1 MPGPPLPPRVPVDCQ
16 GKGDTGRWGSPQG
29 VATVQAKGNAKI
41 ISRRH
46 FVNNR
51 LAGAGP
57 GIEKG
62 GPRRIGRPA
71 ATPGDHPELHSET
84 AFSNGNAG
92 CAPAQTAVETS
103 RRFCGSPQS
112 DSRERPER
120 AVPRRR
126 GAVPGRGH
134 SRPFPLAWAP
144 AFPATAPWL
153 NARTS
158 AIGLRGC
165 AVVVGSAGGGA
176 RRPWTETVLSGG
188 GSVSPCR
195 RDPGGAAETVSLAFR
210 PIAPRIAQG
219 FPDGVA
225 PTASGDRKELTLR
238 SPQGRRRREDDA
250 PNAGRRVTDFR
261 GKLPETL
268 PGLDLRGLGPRRR
281 PSASRWLATPVES
294 PAIVS
299 PDPDATA
306 TQQIPKGMS
315 NVSTAHTGR
324 GRLGPP
330 GPGRAIGGAA

>member
-1 MPGPPLPPRVPVDCQ
+1 MPGPPLPPRAPVDCQ
-16 GKGDTGRWGSPQG
+16 GKGDTGRWGCPQG
-29 VATVQAKGNAKI
+29 VATVQARGNAKI

-51 LAGAGP
+51 LARAGP

-62 GPRRIGRPA
+62 GSRRIGRPA

-103 RRFCGSPQS
+103 RRFCGPPQS

-120 AVPRRR
+120 SVPRLR

-134 SRPFPLAWAP
+134 SRPFPLARAL
-144 AFPATAPWL
+144 AFPAPGPWF

-165 AVVVGSAGGGA
+165 ALVVGSAGGGA

-195 RDPGGAAETVSLAFR
+195 RDPGGNAGTGIAGVPAYR
-210 PIAPRIAQG
+210 PPDCSG
-219 FPDGVA
+219 VPDGV
-225 PTASGDRKELTLR
+225 PTTVSGGRKEPTLR
-238 SPQGRRRREDDA
+238 SSEERRRREDDA
-250 PNAGRRVTDFR
+250 ANAGRRITDFCR
-261 GKLPETL
+261 KVPETL
-268 PGLDLRGLGPRRR
+268 PGLVFAGNRTAPAGFGVKVLV
-281 PSASRWLATPVES
+281 TPVES
-294 PAIVS
+294 PAIVC
-299 PDPDATA
+299 PDPDVAA
-306 TQQIPKGMS
+306 PQQIPKGMS
-315 NVSTAHTGR
+315 KVSTAHTGM
-324 GRLGPP
+324 GTVGPP
-330 GPGRAIGGAA
+330 GPGRATGGAG